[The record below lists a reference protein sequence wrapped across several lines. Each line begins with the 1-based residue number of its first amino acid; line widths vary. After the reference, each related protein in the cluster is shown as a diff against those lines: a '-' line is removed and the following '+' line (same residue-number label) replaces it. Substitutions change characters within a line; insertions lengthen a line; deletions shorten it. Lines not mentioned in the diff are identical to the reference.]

1 MSTPGLL
8 THWGQK
14 SKERKKLWFYLM
26 HGGCRGST
34 EPIWLNELILHFILG
49 KTFLSR
55 KSVNIWNNL
64 LWDMQASLGLYYITL
79 HSASSN
85 PECSGGWLNTYCL
98 LHLQL
103 HWFTEDLYIE
113 ASSDQTFHANWMLP
127 CRNSS
132 VSWSIFTWVI
142 TDVTFL
148 PWTQTNSLGGGDW
161 CRRWASLYITMV
173 RLPPKSHHC
182 VSSWSHCWPGSFQA
196 QQWAVSLPP
205 AVLCPGRAA
214 FWWAW
219 LTPVASVTQAESR
232 TFLSSHVSPL
242 HRAMRESSI
251 LTPTIHSSIMHWFQS
266 RSAISYCKQTTK

>member
-34 EPIWLNELILHFILG
+34 EPTWLNELILHFILG

-148 PWTQTNSLGGGDW
+148 PWTQTNSLGEGIDVEDELPFVSQWLGSPLNHITVSPADPIADLGRSKHSSELSACPQLCSALAELLFGEHDW
-161 CRRWASLYITMV
+161 LLLLLLCKLRAEPFSHLMFRLYI
-173 RLPPKSHHC
+173 
-182 VSSWSHCWPGSFQA
+182 
-196 QQWAVSLPP
+196 
-205 AVLCPGRAA
+205 VLWGKAP
-214 FWWAW
+214 
-219 LTPVASVTQAESR
+219 S
-232 TFLSSHVSPL
+232 
-242 HRAMRESSI
+242 
-251 LTPTIHSSIMHWFQS
+251 
-266 RSAISYCKQTTK
+266 